1 MASVNSLSSTYVFDD
16 MLGNT
21 LTVMQ
26 IDATA
31 SKFAFFVVGY
41 QLY

>member
-1 MASVNSLSSTYVFDD
+1 MASVNSLSSTYVFD